1 MGAPRREGLISV
13 EDMISLYESGKS
25 LNDISEKA
33 KLSPA
38 TIMHRLK
45 EREIPLR
52 SNTAPRKL
60 VGEEYLGSDGR
71 YWVRGPQ
78 NQEGK
83 ARNKKRARVVME
95 SLLGE
100 PIPEGYSVHHIDQDY
115 TNDSPENLQLISNT
129 EHLPSLHNNDLSL
142 ITRHYKNFNDAFLG
156 INRDIMKKPRMFIN
170 ALNTTMGMVKPMM
183 INCETSQCD
192 QIDLGA
198 LGYKPG
204 KWSHLVKT
212 YLGPEKIEE
221 LKHLGENCGGLSVG
235 FDFLR
240 KTTHNGACMREIII
254 SRHKRK
260 KPWDTINVFWRT
272 TELQRRWAADLIL
285 ISRIM
290 ELIPNSDFKEIH
302 LWLPT
307 SYQSAMYIIPLV
319 TPVFGMRI
327 EDLDP
332 NHFYTKVIITR
343 EKKYYIPDTC
353 PHNMLSSGEKV
364 VELYKAYQRGD
375 KLPKITYKECKL

>member
-1 MGAPRREGLISV
+1 MLFRRYKDFNE
-13 EDMISLYESGKS
+13 
-25 LNDISEKA
+25 A
-33 KLSPA
+33 
-38 TIMHRLK
+38 
-45 EREIPLR
+45 
-52 SNTAPRKL
+52 
-60 VGEEYLGSDGR
+60 YLGL
-71 YWVRGPQ
+71 
-78 NQEGK
+78 NQEILS
-83 ARNKKRARVVME
+83 N
-95 SLLGE
+95 
-100 PIPEGYSVHHIDQDY
+100 P
-115 TNDSPENLQLISNT
+115 TLI
-129 EHLPSLHNNDLSL
+129 E
-142 ITRHYKNFNDAFLG
+142 Y
-156 INRDIMKKPRMFIN
+156 
-170 ALNTTMGMVKPMM
+170 LNTTMGGIDNLSLEVESSK
-183 INCETSQCD
+183 CD

-198 LGYKPG
+198 LGYKPN
-204 KWSHLVKT
+204 KWDHLVKT
-212 YLGPEKIEE
+212 YLGPDKLEE

-254 SRHKRK
+254 SRHKRGR
-260 KPWDTINVFWRT
+260 PWDTITIVWRT

-285 ISRIM
+285 ISRMM
-290 ELIPNSDFKEIH
+290 ELIPNSDFKKIQ
-302 LWLPT
+302 LQMAT
-307 SYQSAMYIIPLV
+307 AYQSAMYIIPLV